1 MKYDKLLL
9 KIIIIFIVL
18 FSFEDGYAQL
28 GFCNG
33 NSGDPIFTE
42 TFGTGTTQ
50 TPLPAGTTTYTFS
63 SATPNDGFY
72 TVSSSTAF
80 FDWHDVP
87 DHTEGDTNG
96 KCLIVNADFTAGEF
110 YKTAI
115 TGLCENTS
123 YEFSAFLINL
133 SRSTG
138 CGGNNIPI
146 NVRFE
151 IWDDTDTTLLASG
164 DTGEIDA
171 QATPN
176 WEQYGLVFQ
185 TLPAQTE
192 VILKMRNNGA
202 GGCGNDLAIDDIV
215 FKSCGDNVT
224 IEDTSNESDVFICET
239 QTPYNLNLQANPD
252 CTIFNTYAYQWETST
267 DGINWTE
274 IVGETNQN
282 LNINVNTTSLYR
294 VKVAEDAINLA
305 NALCNVISDEF
316 SITIVPTPLAPVSNG
331 DITICENENQPLE
344 VTVPTDV
351 TVNWYDAVS
360 GGDLLEENNTSFSP
374 ENEGTYY
381 AEAISINGNCISNT
395 RTAVTLTFSQSPQVF
410 DEAVFFCQD
419 ESVEISANIN
429 NMSYIWN
436 TDETTE
442 SITVST
448 EGIYTVDVTN
458 LEGCTVTKTI
468 EVTQLDAPIIAEVFT
483 ENNNLIITTENQ
495 GNFSYSVDGIN
506 YQNTPVFENLEGG
519 RYTVYVRENSDCGID
534 TQTFVHFIVPKF
546 FTPNNDTYHDTW
558 RLKGIEFYASSEVQI
573 FDRYGKLL
581 FYRKNKPI
589 SWDGMLRKQPLPTS
603 DYWYVITINGQRR
616 VGHFTLK
623 R

>member
-1 MKYDKLLL
+1 MKNDKLLL

-18 FSFEDGYAQL
+18 FSIEDGYAQL

-42 TFGTGTTQ
+42 TFGTGTIQ

-87 DHTEGDTNG
+87 DHTEGDSNG

-110 YKTAI
+110 YRTTI

-224 IEDTSNESDVFICET
+224 IEDTTNESDVFICET

-252 CTIFNTYAYQWETST
+252 GTIFNTYAYQWETST

-344 VTVPTDV
+344 VTVPTGV

-360 GGDLLEENNTSFSP
+360 GGNLLEENNTSFSP
-374 ENEGTYY
+374 ENEGVYY

-419 ESVEISANIN
+419 ESIEISANIN
-429 NMSYIWN
+429 NVSYLWN
-436 TDETTE
+436 TGETTE

-458 LEGCTVTKTI
+458 LDGCTVTKTI
-468 EVTQLDAPIIAEVFT
+468 DVTQLDAPIIAEVFT
-483 ENNNLIITTENQ
+483 ENNDLIITTENQ

-534 TQTFVHFIVPKF
+534 TQTFIHFIVPKF

-589 SWDGMLRKQPLPTS
+589 SWDGMFRKQQLPTS

>member
-63 SATPNDGFY
+63 SSIPNDGFY

-110 YKTAI
+110 YRTAI

-202 GGCGNDLAIDDIV
+202 GGCGNDLAIDDII

-224 IEDTSNESDVFICET
+224 VQNTSNESDIFICET
-239 QTPYNLNLQANPD
+239 QIPYNLNLQANPD
-252 CTIFNTYAYQWETST
+252 GTIFNTYAYQWESST
-267 DGINWTE
+267 DGVNWTE
-274 IVGETNQN
+274 IAGETNQN

-316 SITIVPTPLAPVSNG
+316 SITIVPTPSAPVSNG
-331 DITICENENQPLE
+331 DVTICEDQNQPLE
-344 VTVPTDV
+344 VTVPTDI
-351 TVNWYDAVS
+351 TVNWYDAIS
-360 GGDLLEENNTSFSP
+360 GGNLLEENSTSFSS

-381 AEAISINGNCISNT
+381 AEAISVNGNCISNI
-395 RTAVTLTFSQSPQVF
+395 RTAVTLTFSQLPQVY
-410 DEAVFFCQD
+410 DEEVFFCEG
-419 ESVEISANIN
+419 ESIEISVDIN
-429 NMSYIWN
+429 NMSYLWN
-436 TDETTE
+436 TGETTE

-448 EGIYTVDVTN
+448 EGVYTVDVTN
-458 LEGCTVTKTI
+458 LDGCTVTKTI
-468 EVTQLDAPIIAEVFT
+468 DVIQLDAPIIAEVYT
-483 ENNNLIITTENQ
+483 ENNDLVITTENQ
-495 GNFSYSVDGIN
+495 GDFSYSIDGIN
-506 YQNTPVFENLEGG
+506 YQNAPVFENLEGG

-534 TQTFVHFIVPKF
+534 TQTFIHFIVPKF

-558 RLKGIEFYASSEVQI
+558 RLKDIEYYASSEVQI

-589 SWDGMLRKQPLPTS
+589 AWDGMLRRQPLPTS
-603 DYWYVITINGQRR
+603 DYWYVIIINGQRR

>member
-42 TFGTGTTQ
+42 TFGAGTTQ

-80 FDWHDVP
+80 FDWHDVL

-110 YKTAI
+110 YRTTI

-252 CTIFNTYAYQWETST
+252 GTIFNTYAYQWETST

>member
-1 MKYDKLLL
+1 MKNNSILL
-9 KIIIIFIVL
+9 KIIIIFIAF
-18 FSFEDGYAQL
+18 FSFEKGHAQL

-50 TPLPAGTTTYTFS
+50 TPIPAGTTTYTFS
-63 SATPNDGFY
+63 SGTPNDGFY

-87 DHTEGDTNG
+87 DHTEGDANG

-110 YKTAI
+110 YRTTI

-133 SRSTG
+133 SKNTG

-171 QATPN
+171 QASPN

-202 GGCGNDLAIDDIV
+202 GGCGNDLAIDDII

-224 IEDTSNESDVFICET
+224 VQNTSNESDIFICET
-239 QTPYNLNLQANPD
+239 QIPYNLNLQANPD
-252 CTIFNTYAYQWETST
+252 GTIFNTYAYQWESST
-267 DGINWTE
+267 DGVNWTE
-274 IVGETNQN
+274 IAGETNQN

-316 SITIVPTPLAPVSNG
+316 SITIVPTPSAPVSNG
-331 DITICENENQPLE
+331 DVTICEDQNQPLE
-344 VTVPTDV
+344 VTVPTDI
-351 TVNWYDAVS
+351 TVNWYDAIS
-360 GGDLLEENNTSFSP
+360 GGNLLEENSTSFSS

-381 AEAISINGNCISNT
+381 AEAISVNGNCISNI
-395 RTAVTLTFSQSPQVF
+395 RTAVTLTFSQLPQVY
-410 DEAVFFCQD
+410 DEEVFFCEG
-419 ESVEISANIN
+419 ESIEISVDIN
-429 NMSYIWN
+429 NMSYLWN
-436 TDETTE
+436 TGETTE

-448 EGIYTVDVTN
+448 EGVYTVDVTN
-458 LEGCTVTKTI
+458 LDGCTVTKTI
-468 EVTQLDAPIIAEVFT
+468 DVIQLDAPIIAEVYT
-483 ENNNLIITTENQ
+483 ENNDLVITTENQ
-495 GNFSYSVDGIN
+495 GDFSYSIDGIN
-506 YQNTPVFENLEGG
+506 YQNAPVFENLEGG

-534 TQTFVHFIVPKF
+534 TQTFIHFIVPKF

-558 RLKGIEFYASSEVQI
+558 RLKDIEYYASSEVQI

-589 SWDGMLRKQPLPTS
+589 AWDGMLRRQPLPTS
-603 DYWYVITINGQRR
+603 DYWYVIIINGQRR

>member
-1 MKYDKLLL
+1 MKNDKLLL

-33 NSGDPIFTE
+33 NSGDPIFIE

-50 TPLPAGTTTYTFS
+50 TPLPPGTTTYTFS

-87 DHTEGDTNG
+87 DHTEGDSNG

-110 YKTAI
+110 YRTTI
-115 TGLCENTS
+115 IGLCENTS

-252 CTIFNTYAYQWETST
+252 GTIFNTYAYQWETST

-316 SITIVPTPLAPVSNG
+316 SITIVPTPSAPVSNG

-344 VTVPTDV
+344 VTVPTDI

-360 GGDLLEENNTSFSP
+360 GGNLLEENNTSFSP
-374 ENEGTYY
+374 ENEGVYY

-419 ESVEISANIN
+419 ESIEISANIN
-429 NMSYIWN
+429 NVSYLWN
-436 TDETTE
+436 TGETTE

-458 LEGCTVTKTI
+458 LDGCTVTKTI
-468 EVTQLDAPIIAEVFT
+468 EVTQLDAPIIAEVYT
-483 ENNNLIITTENQ
+483 ENNDLIITTENV
-495 GNFSYSVDGIN
+495 GDFSYSIDGIN

-534 TQTFVHFIVPKF
+534 TQTFIHFIVPNF

-589 SWDGMLRKQPLPTS
+589 SWDGMFRKQQLPTS

>member
-1 MKYDKLLL
+1 MKNDKLLL

-87 DHTEGDTNG
+87 DHTEGDSNG

-110 YKTAI
+110 YRTTI

-252 CTIFNTYAYQWETST
+252 GTIFNTYAYQWETST

-344 VTVPTDV
+344 VTVPTGV

-360 GGDLLEENNTSFSP
+360 GGNLLEENNTSFSP
-374 ENEGTYY
+374 ENEGVYY

-419 ESVEISANIN
+419 ESIEISANIN
-429 NMSYIWN
+429 NVSYLWN
-436 TDETTE
+436 TGETTE

-458 LEGCTVTKTI
+458 LDGCTVTKTI
-468 EVTQLDAPIIAEVFT
+468 DVTQLDAPIIAEVFT
-483 ENNNLIITTENQ
+483 ENNDLIITTENQ

-534 TQTFVHFIVPKF
+534 TQTFIHFIVPKF

-589 SWDGMLRKQPLPTS
+589 SWDGMFRKQQLPTS

>member
-1 MKYDKLLL
+1 VKYDKLLL

-110 YKTAI
+110 YRTTI

-252 CTIFNTYAYQWETST
+252 GTIFNTYAYQWETST

-589 SWDGMLRKQPLPTS
+589 SWDGMFRKQPLPTS

>member
-110 YKTAI
+110 YRTTI

-252 CTIFNTYAYQWETST
+252 GTIFNTYAYQWETST

-589 SWDGMLRKQPLPTS
+589 SWDGMFRKQPLPTS

>member
-1 MKYDKLLL
+1 VKNNSILL
-9 KIIIIFIVL
+9 KIIIIFIAF
-18 FSFEDGYAQL
+18 FSFEKGHAQL

-50 TPLPAGTTTYTFS
+50 TPLPAGTTTYAFS
-63 SATPNDGFY
+63 SGQPSDGFY

-80 FDWHDVP
+80 YDWHNVG
-87 DHTEGDTNG
+87 DHTPGDTNG
-96 KCLIVNADFTAGEF
+96 KCLVVNADFTAGEF
-110 YKTAI
+110 YRTTI
-115 TGLCENTS
+115 MGLCENTS

-133 SRSTG
+133 LPTTG
-138 CGGNNIPI
+138 CGGSGIPI
-146 NVRFE
+146 NVGFE

-164 DTGEIDA
+164 DTGQING
-171 QATPN
+171 TSSPN
-176 WEQYGLVFQ
+176 WEQYALVFQ

-224 IEDTSNESDVFICET
+224 VEDTSNESDIFICET
-239 QTPYNLNLQANPD
+239 QAPYNLNLQANPD
-252 CTIFNTYAYQWETST
+252 GTIFSTYAYQWESST
-267 DGINWTE
+267 DGVNWTE
-274 IVGETNQN
+274 IAGETNQN

-316 SITIVPTPLAPVSNG
+316 SITIISTPAAPVSNG
-331 DITICENENQPLE
+331 DVTICEDQNQPLE
-344 VTVPTDV
+344 VTVPTGV
-351 TVNWYDAVS
+351 TVNWYDTIS
-360 GGDLLEENNTSFSP
+360 GGNLLEENNASFLP

-395 RTAVTLTFSQSPQVF
+395 RTAVTLTFSQLPQVY
-410 DEAVFFCQD
+410 DEEVFFCEG
-419 ESVEISANIN
+419 ESIEISANIN
-429 NMSYIWN
+429 NMSYLWN
-436 TDETTE
+436 TGETSE

-448 EGIYTVDVTN
+448 EGVYTVDVTN
-458 LEGCTVTKTI
+458 LDGCTVAKI
-468 EVTQLDAPIIAEVFT
+468 IDVIQLDVPIIAEVYT
-483 ENNNLIITTENQ
+483 ENNDLVITTENA
-495 GNFSYSVDGIN
+495 GDFSYSIDGIN
-506 YQNTPVFENLEGG
+506 YQNTPIFENLEGG

-534 TQTFVHFIVPKF
+534 TQTFIHFIVPKF
-546 FTPNNDTYHDTW
+546 FTPNNDTYNDTW
-558 RLKGIEFYASSEVQI
+558 RLKGIEYYASSEVQI

-589 SWDGMLRKQPLPTS
+589 AWDGMLRKQPLPTS

>member
-1 MKYDKLLL
+1 MKNNSILL
-9 KIIIIFIVL
+9 KIIIIFIAF
-18 FSFEDGYAQL
+18 FSFENGHAQL

-63 SATPNDGFY
+63 SSTPNDGFY

-87 DHTEGDTNG
+87 DHTEGDING

-171 QATPN
+171 QSTPN

-252 CTIFNTYAYQWETST
+252 GTIFNTYAYQWETST

-344 VTVPTDV
+344 VTVPTDI

-360 GGDLLEENNTSFSP
+360 GGNLLEENNTSFSP

-589 SWDGMLRKQPLPTS
+589 SWDGMFRKQPLPTS

>member
-1 MKYDKLLL
+1 
-9 KIIIIFIVL
+9 
-18 FSFEDGYAQL
+18 
-28 GFCNG
+28 
-33 NSGDPIFTE
+33 
-42 TFGTGTTQ
+42 
-50 TPLPAGTTTYTFS
+50 
-63 SATPNDGFY
+63 
-72 TVSSSTAF
+72 
-80 FDWHDVP
+80 
-87 DHTEGDTNG
+87 
-96 KCLIVNADFTAGEF
+96 
-110 YKTAI
+110 
-115 TGLCENTS
+115 
-123 YEFSAFLINL
+123 
-133 SRSTG
+133 
-138 CGGNNIPI
+138 
-146 NVRFE
+146 
-151 IWDDTDTTLLASG
+151 
-164 DTGEIDA
+164 
-171 QATPN
+171 
-176 WEQYGLVFQ
+176 
-185 TLPAQTE
+185 
-192 VILKMRNNGA
+192 MRNNGA

-252 CTIFNTYAYQWETST
+252 GTIFNTYAYQWETST

-316 SITIVPTPLAPVSNG
+316 SITIVPTPSAPVSNG

-344 VTVPTDV
+344 VTVPTDI

-360 GGDLLEENNTSFSP
+360 GGNLLEENNTSFSP
-374 ENEGTYY
+374 ENEGVYY

-436 TDETTE
+436 TGETTE

-448 EGIYTVDVTN
+448 EGVYTVDVTN
-458 LEGCTVTKTI
+458 LDGCTVAKTI
-468 EVTQLDAPIIAEVFT
+468 EVTQLDAPIIAEVYT
-483 ENNNLIITTENQ
+483 ENNDLIITTENV
-495 GNFSYSVDGIN
+495 GDFSYSVDGID
-506 YQNTPVFENLEGG
+506 YQNSPVFENLEGG

-534 TQTFVHFIVPKF
+534 TQTFIHFIVPKF

-589 SWDGMLRKQPLPTS
+589 SWDGMFREQPLPTS
-603 DYWYVITINGQRR
+603 DYWYVININGQRR

>member
-1 MKYDKLLL
+1 MKNNSILL
-9 KIIIIFIVL
+9 KIIIIFIAF
-18 FSFEDGYAQL
+18 FSFEKGHAQL

-63 SATPNDGFY
+63 SGTPNDGFY

-87 DHTEGDTNG
+87 DHTEGDANG

-110 YKTAI
+110 YRTTI

-133 SRSTG
+133 SKNTG

-171 QATPN
+171 QASPN

-202 GGCGNDLAIDDIV
+202 GGCGNDLAIDDII

-224 IEDTSNESDVFICET
+224 VQNTSNESDIFICET
-239 QTPYNLNLQANPD
+239 QIPYNLNLQANPD
-252 CTIFNTYAYQWETST
+252 GTIFNTYAYQWESST
-267 DGINWTE
+267 DGVNWTE
-274 IVGETNQN
+274 IAGETNQN

-316 SITIVPTPLAPVSNG
+316 SITIVSTPAATISNG
-331 DITICENENQPLE
+331 DVTICEDQNQPLE
-344 VTVPTDV
+344 VTVPTGV
-351 TVNWYDAVS
+351 TVNWYDAIS
-360 GGDLLEENNTSFSP
+360 GGNLLEENNTSFSP

-395 RTAVTLTFSQSPQVF
+395 RIAVTLTFSQLPQVY
-410 DEAVFFCQD
+410 DEEVFFCEG
-419 ESVEISANIN
+419 ESIEISANIN
-429 NMSYIWN
+429 NMSYLWN
-436 TDETTE
+436 TGETSE

-448 EGIYTVDVTN
+448 EGVYTVDVTN
-458 LEGCTVTKTI
+458 LDGCTVTKTI
-468 EVTQLDAPIIAEVFT
+468 DVTQLDAPIIAEVYT
-483 ENNNLIITTENQ
+483 ENNDLVITTENA
-495 GNFSYSVDGIN
+495 GDFSYSIDGIN
-506 YQNTPVFENLEGG
+506 YQNAPVFENLEGG

-534 TQTFVHFIVPKF
+534 TQTFIHFIVPKF

-558 RLKGIEFYASSEVQI
+558 RLKGIEYYASSEVQI

-589 SWDGMLRKQPLPTS
+589 TWDGMFRKQPLPTS
-603 DYWYVITINGQRR
+603 DYWYVININGQRR

>member
-1 MKYDKLLL
+1 MKNDKLLL

-110 YKTAI
+110 YRTTI

-252 CTIFNTYAYQWETST
+252 GTIFNTYAYQWETST

-344 VTVPTDV
+344 VTVPTGV

-360 GGDLLEENNTSFSP
+360 GGNLLEENNTSFSP
-374 ENEGTYY
+374 ENEGVYY

-419 ESVEISANIN
+419 ESIEISANIN
-429 NMSYIWN
+429 NVSYLWN
-436 TDETTE
+436 TGETTE

-458 LEGCTVTKTI
+458 LDGCTVTKTI
-468 EVTQLDAPIIAEVFT
+468 DVTQLDAPIIAEVFT
-483 ENNNLIITTENQ
+483 ENNDLIITTENQ

-534 TQTFVHFIVPKF
+534 TQTFIHFIVPKF

-589 SWDGMLRKQPLPTS
+589 SWDGMFRKQQLPTS

>member
-1 MKYDKLLL
+1 MKNNSILL
-9 KIIIIFIVL
+9 KIIIIFIAF
-18 FSFEDGYAQL
+18 FSFENGHAQL

-63 SATPNDGFY
+63 SDTPNDGFY

-110 YKTAI
+110 YRTTI

-133 SRSTG
+133 SRDTG

-176 WEQYGLVFQ
+176 WEQYALVFQ

-224 IEDTSNESDVFICET
+224 VEDTSNESDIFICET
-239 QTPYNLNLQANPD
+239 QAPYNLNLQANPD
-252 CTIFNTYAYQWETST
+252 GTIFNTYAYQWESST
-267 DGINWTE
+267 DGVNWTE
-274 IVGETNQN
+274 IAGETNQN
-282 LNINVNTTSLYR
+282 LNINVNTISLYR

-316 SITIVPTPLAPVSNG
+316 SITIVSTPAAPISNG
-331 DITICENENQPLE
+331 DVTICENENQQLE
-344 VTVPTDV
+344 VTVPTGV
-351 TVNWYDAVS
+351 TVNWYDAIS
-360 GGDLLEENNTSFSP
+360 GGNLLEENSASFSP

-395 RTAVTLTFSQSPQVF
+395 RTAVTLTFSQLPQVY
-410 DEAVFFCQD
+410 DEEVFFCEG
-419 ESVEISANIN
+419 ESIEISADIN
-429 NMSYIWN
+429 NMSYLWN
-436 TDETTE
+436 TGETTE

-448 EGIYTVDVTN
+448 EGVYTVDVTN
-458 LEGCTVTKTI
+458 LDGCTVTKTI
-468 EVTQLDAPIIAEVFT
+468 DVIQLDAPIIAEVYT
-483 ENNNLIITTENQ
+483 ENNDLVITTENQ
-495 GNFSYSVDGIN
+495 GDFSYSIDGIN
-506 YQNTPVFENLEGG
+506 YQSTPIFENLEGG

-534 TQTFVHFIVPKF
+534 TQTFIHFIVPKF

-558 RLKGIEFYASSEVQI
+558 RLKDIEYYASSEVQI

-589 SWDGMLRKQPLPTS
+589 AWDGMLRKQPLPTS

>member
-80 FDWHDVP
+80 FDWHDVL

-110 YKTAI
+110 YRTTI

-252 CTIFNTYAYQWETST
+252 GTIFNTYAYQWETST

-589 SWDGMLRKQPLPTS
+589 SWDGMFRKQPLPTS

>member
-1 MKYDKLLL
+1 MKKDKLLL

-18 FSFEDGYAQL
+18 FFFENGYAQL

-110 YKTAI
+110 YRATI

-252 CTIFNTYAYQWETST
+252 GTIFNTYAYQWETST

-316 SITIVPTPLAPVSNG
+316 SITIISTPLAPVSNG
-331 DITICENENQPLE
+331 DVTICENENEPLE

-360 GGDLLEENNTSFSP
+360 GGNLLEENNTSFLP
-374 ENEGTYY
+374 ENEGVYY
-381 AEAISINGNCISNT
+381 AEAISISGNCISNT

-429 NMSYIWN
+429 NVSYLWN
-436 TDETTE
+436 TGETTE
-442 SITVST
+442 SITVSA

-458 LEGCTVTKTI
+458 LDGCTVTKTI
-468 EVTQLDAPIIAEVFT
+468 EVTQLDAPIIAEVYT
-483 ENNNLIITTENQ
+483 ENNDLIITTENV
-495 GNFSYSVDGIN
+495 GDFSYSIDGIN

-519 RYTVYVRENSDCGID
+519 RYTVYVRENSNCGID
-534 TQTFVHFIVPKF
+534 TQTFIHFIVPKF

-558 RLKGIEFYASSEVQI
+558 RLKGIEYYASSEVQI

-589 SWDGMLRKQPLPTS
+589 AWDGMLRKQPLPTS
-603 DYWYVITINGQRR
+603 DYWYVIIINGQRR
-616 VGHFTLK
+616 TGHFTLK

>member
-1 MKYDKLLL
+1 MKNDKLLL

-110 YKTAI
+110 YRTTI

-133 SRSTG
+133 SRDTG

-164 DTGEIDA
+164 DTGEINA

-176 WEQYGLVFQ
+176 WEQYALVFQ

-192 VILKMRNNGA
+192 VILKMRNNGV

-252 CTIFNTYAYQWETST
+252 GAIFNTYAYQWETST

-316 SITIVPTPLAPVSNG
+316 SITIISTPLAPVSNG
-331 DITICENENQPLE
+331 DVTICENENEPLE

-351 TVNWYDAVS
+351 TVNWYDAIS
-360 GGDLLEENNTSFSP
+360 GGNLLEENNISFLP
-374 ENEGTYY
+374 ENEGVYY

-429 NMSYIWN
+429 NVSYLWN
-436 TDETTE
+436 TGETTE
-442 SITVST
+442 SITVSA

-458 LEGCTVTKTI
+458 LDGCTVTKTI
-468 EVTQLDAPIIAEVFT
+468 EVTQLDAPIIAEVYT
-483 ENNNLIITTENQ
+483 ENNDLIITTENV
-495 GNFSYSVDGIN
+495 GDFSYSIDGIN
-506 YQNTPVFENLEGG
+506 YQNSPVFENLEGG

-534 TQTFVHFIVPKF
+534 TQTFIHFTVPKF

-603 DYWYVITINGQRR
+603 DYWYVIIINGQRR

>member
-110 YKTAI
+110 YRTTI

-252 CTIFNTYAYQWETST
+252 GTIFNTYAYQWETST

-274 IVGETNQN
+274 IVAETNQN

-589 SWDGMLRKQPLPTS
+589 SWDGMFRKQPLPTS

>member
-1 MKYDKLLL
+1 MKNDKLLL

-87 DHTEGDTNG
+87 DHTEGDSNG

-110 YKTAI
+110 YRTTI

-252 CTIFNTYAYQWETST
+252 GTIFNTYAYQWETST

-344 VTVPTDV
+344 VTVPTGV

-360 GGDLLEENNTSFSP
+360 GGNLLEENNTSFSP
-374 ENEGTYY
+374 ENEGVYY

-419 ESVEISANIN
+419 ESIEISANIN
-429 NMSYIWN
+429 NVSYLWN
-436 TDETTE
+436 TGETTE

-458 LEGCTVTKTI
+458 LDGCTVTKTI
-468 EVTQLDAPIIAEVFT
+468 DVIQLDAPIITEVYT
-483 ENNNLIITTENQ
+483 ENNDLIITTENQ
-495 GNFSYSVDGIN
+495 GDFSYSVDGIN

-534 TQTFVHFIVPKF
+534 TQTFIHFIVPKF

-589 SWDGMLRKQPLPTS
+589 SWDGMFRKQQLPTS

>member
-1 MKYDKLLL
+1 MKNNSILL
-9 KIIIIFIVL
+9 KIIIIFIAF
-18 FSFEDGYAQL
+18 FSFENGHAQL

-63 SATPNDGFY
+63 SGTPNDGFY

-110 YKTAI
+110 YRTTI

-133 SRSTG
+133 SRDTG

-176 WEQYGLVFQ
+176 WEQYALVFQ

-224 IEDTSNESDVFICET
+224 VEDTSNESDIFICET
-239 QTPYNLNLQANPD
+239 QAPYNLNLQANPD
-252 CTIFNTYAYQWETST
+252 GTIFNTYAYQWESST
-267 DGINWTE
+267 DGVNWTE
-274 IVGETNQN
+274 IAGETNQN
-282 LNINVNTTSLYR
+282 LNINVNTISLYR

-316 SITIVPTPLAPVSNG
+316 SITIVSTPAAPISNG
-331 DITICENENQPLE
+331 DVTICENENQQLE
-344 VTVPTDV
+344 VTVPTGV
-351 TVNWYDAVS
+351 TVNWYDAIS
-360 GGDLLEENNTSFSP
+360 GGNLLEENSASFSP

-395 RTAVTLTFSQSPQVF
+395 RTAVTLTFSQLPQVY
-410 DEAVFFCQD
+410 DEEVFFCEG
-419 ESVEISANIN
+419 ESIEISADIN
-429 NMSYIWN
+429 NMSYLWN
-436 TDETTE
+436 TGETTE

-448 EGIYTVDVTN
+448 EGVYTVDVTN
-458 LEGCTVTKTI
+458 LDGCTVTKTI
-468 EVTQLDAPIIAEVFT
+468 DVIQLDAPIIAEVYT
-483 ENNNLIITTENQ
+483 ENNDLVITTENQ
-495 GNFSYSVDGIN
+495 GDFSYSIDGIN
-506 YQNTPVFENLEGG
+506 YQSTPIFENLEGG

-534 TQTFVHFIVPKF
+534 TQTFIHFIVPKF

-558 RLKGIEFYASSEVQI
+558 RLKDIEYYASSEVQI

-589 SWDGMLRKQPLPTS
+589 AWDGMLRKQPLPTS

>member
-1 MKYDKLLL
+1 MKNNSILL
-9 KIIIIFIVL
+9 KIIIIFIAF
-18 FSFEDGYAQL
+18 FSFENGHAQL

-50 TPLPAGTTTYTFS
+50 TPLPPGTTTYTFS
-63 SATPNDGFY
+63 SGQPSDGFY

-80 FDWHDVP
+80 YDWHNVG
-87 DHTEGDTNG
+87 DHTPGDTNG
-96 KCLIVNADFTAGEF
+96 KCLVVNADFTAGEF
-110 YKTAI
+110 YRTTI

-133 SRSTG
+133 LPTTG
-138 CGGNNIPI
+138 CGGSGIPI
-146 NVRFE
+146 NVGFE
-151 IWDDTDTTLLASG
+151 IWDDTNTTLLASG
-164 DTGEIDA
+164 DTGQING
-171 QATPN
+171 TSSPN
-176 WEQYGLVFQ
+176 WEQYALVFQ

-224 IEDTSNESDVFICET
+224 VEDTSNESDIFVCET
-239 QTPYNLNLQANPD
+239 QVPYNLNLQANPD
-252 CTIFNTYAYQWETST
+252 GTIFNTYAYQWESST
-267 DGINWTE
+267 DGVNWTE
-274 IVGETNQN
+274 IAGETNQN

-316 SITIVPTPLAPVSNG
+316 SITIISTPAAPISNG
-331 DITICENENQPLE
+331 DVTICENENQPLE
-344 VTVPTDV
+344 VTVPTGV
-351 TVNWYDAVS
+351 TVNWYDTIS
-360 GGDLLEENNTSFSP
+360 GGNLLEENNTNFSP
-374 ENEGTYY
+374 ENEATYY

-395 RTAVTLTFSQSPQVF
+395 RTAVTLTFSQLPQVY
-410 DEAVFFCQD
+410 DEEVFFCEG
-419 ESVEISANIN
+419 ESIEISADIN
-429 NMSYIWN
+429 NMSYLWN
-436 TDETTE
+436 TGETTE
-442 SITVST
+442 SITVLT
-448 EGIYTVDVTN
+448 EGVYTVDVTN
-458 LEGCTVTKTI
+458 LDGCTVTKTI
-468 EVTQLDAPIIAEVFT
+468 DVTQLDAPIIAEVYT
-483 ENNNLIITTENQ
+483 ENNDLIITTENQ
-495 GNFSYSVDGIN
+495 GDFSYSIDGIN
-506 YQNTPVFENLEGG
+506 YQNAPVFENLEGG

-534 TQTFVHFIVPKF
+534 TQTFIHFIVPKF

-558 RLKGIEFYASSEVQI
+558 RLKGIEYYASSEVQI

-589 SWDGMLRKQPLPTS
+589 AWDGMLRKQPLPTS
-603 DYWYVITINGQRR
+603 DYWYVIIINGQRR
-616 VGHFTLK
+616 AGHFTLK

>member
-110 YKTAI
+110 YRTTI
-115 TGLCENTS
+115 IGLCENTS

-252 CTIFNTYAYQWETST
+252 GTIFNTYAYQWETST

-519 RYTVYVRENSDCGID
+519 RYTVYVTENSDCGID
-534 TQTFVHFIVPKF
+534 TQTFIHFIVPKF

>member
-42 TFGTGTTQ
+42 TFGAGTTQ

-80 FDWHDVP
+80 FDWHDVL

-110 YKTAI
+110 YRTTI

-252 CTIFNTYAYQWETST
+252 GTIFNTYAYQWETST

-344 VTVPTDV
+344 VTVPTDI

-360 GGDLLEENNTSFSP
+360 GGNLLEENNTSFSP
-374 ENEGTYY
+374 ENEGVYY

>member
-1 MKYDKLLL
+1 MKNNSILL
-9 KIIIIFIVL
+9 KIIIIFIAF
-18 FSFEDGYAQL
+18 FSFEKGHAQL

-110 YKTAI
+110 YRTTI

-252 CTIFNTYAYQWETST
+252 GTIFNTYAYQWETST

-589 SWDGMLRKQPLPTS
+589 SWDGMFRKQPLPTS

>member
-1 MKYDKLLL
+1 MKNDKLLL

-87 DHTEGDTNG
+87 DHTEGDSNG

-110 YKTAI
+110 YRTTI

-252 CTIFNTYAYQWETST
+252 GTIFNTYAYQWETST

-344 VTVPTDV
+344 VTVPTGV

-360 GGDLLEENNTSFSP
+360 GGNLLEENNTSFSP
-374 ENEGTYY
+374 ENEGVYY
-381 AEAISINGNCISNT
+381 AVAISINGNCISNT

-419 ESVEISANIN
+419 ESIEISANIN
-429 NMSYIWN
+429 NVSYLWN
-436 TDETTE
+436 TGETTE

-458 LEGCTVTKTI
+458 LDGCTVTKTI
-468 EVTQLDAPIIAEVFT
+468 DVTQLDAPIIAEVFT
-483 ENNNLIITTENQ
+483 ENNNLVIATENE
-495 GNFSYSVDGIN
+495 GDFSYSIDGIN

-519 RYTVYVRENSDCGID
+519 RYTVYVTENSDCGID
-534 TQTFVHFIVPKF
+534 TQTFIHFIVPKF

-589 SWDGMLRKQPLPTS
+589 SWDGMFRKQQLPTS

>member
-110 YKTAI
+110 YRTTI

-252 CTIFNTYAYQWETST
+252 GTIFNTYAYQWETST

>member
-1 MKYDKLLL
+1 MKKDKLLL

-18 FSFEDGYAQL
+18 FFFENGYAQL

-110 YKTAI
+110 YRATI

-252 CTIFNTYAYQWETST
+252 GTIFNTYAYQWETST

-316 SITIVPTPLAPVSNG
+316 SITIISTPLAPVSNG
-331 DITICENENQPLE
+331 DVTICENENEPLE

-360 GGDLLEENNTSFSP
+360 GGNLLEENNTSFLP
-374 ENEGTYY
+374 ENEGVYY
-381 AEAISINGNCISNT
+381 AEAISISGNCISNT

-429 NMSYIWN
+429 NVSYLWN
-436 TDETTE
+436 TGETTE
-442 SITVST
+442 SITVSA

-458 LEGCTVTKTI
+458 LDGCTVTKTI
-468 EVTQLDAPIIAEVFT
+468 EVTQLDAPIIAEVYT
-483 ENNNLIITTENQ
+483 ENNDLIITTENV
-495 GNFSYSVDGIN
+495 GDFSYSIDGIN

-519 RYTVYVRENSDCGID
+519 RYTVYVRENSNCGID
-534 TQTFVHFIVPKF
+534 TQTFIHFIVPKF

-589 SWDGMLRKQPLPTS
+589 AWDGMLRKQPLPTS
-603 DYWYVITINGQRR
+603 DYWYVIIINGQRR
-616 VGHFTLK
+616 TGHFTLK

>member
-1 MKYDKLLL
+1 MKKDKLLL

-42 TFGTGTTQ
+42 TFGAGTTQ

-80 FDWHDVP
+80 FDWHDVS
-87 DHTEGDTNG
+87 DHTEGDSNG

-110 YKTAI
+110 YRTTI

-171 QATPN
+171 QSTPN

-239 QTPYNLNLQANPD
+239 QAPYNLNLQANPD
-252 CTIFNTYAYQWETST
+252 GTIFNSYAYQWETST

-360 GGDLLEENNTSFSP
+360 GGNLLEENNTSFLP
-374 ENEGTYY
+374 ENEGVYY
-381 AEAISINGNCISNT
+381 AEAISINGNCISNS
-395 RTAVTLTFSQSPQVF
+395 RTAVTLTYSQSPQVF

-429 NMSYIWN
+429 NMSYLWN
-436 TDETTE
+436 TGETTE

-458 LEGCTVTKTI
+458 LDGCTVTKTI

-483 ENNNLIITTENQ
+483 ENNDLIITTENQ

-534 TQTFVHFIVPKF
+534 TQTFIHFIVPKF

-558 RLKGIEFYASSEVQI
+558 RLKDIEFYASSEVQI

-589 SWDGMLRKQPLPTS
+589 SWDGMFRKQPLPTS